1 MTGDFERVELSA
13 QGSERELLQAFLDF
27 QRQTLEW
34 KCSGLTLPLAPSATR
49 ASSGSAVSIGAYPY
63 NP

>member
-1 MTGDFERVELSA
+1 LTADFERVELSA

-34 KCSGLTLPLAPSATR
+34 KCSALTPEQLKAAGVAPSPITLMEANLR
-49 ASSGSAVSIGAYPY
+49 GL
-63 NP
+63 